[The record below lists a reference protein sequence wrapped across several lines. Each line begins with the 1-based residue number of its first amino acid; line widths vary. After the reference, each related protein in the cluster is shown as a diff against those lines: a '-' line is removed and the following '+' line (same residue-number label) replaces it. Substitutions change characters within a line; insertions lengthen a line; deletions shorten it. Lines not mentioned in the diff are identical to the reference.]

1 MPVSIIEQFQL
12 GTNLPLDARYV
23 VNNVNDVSLYW
34 HDGMLIYNSSTNQL
48 FIVKDTSTER
58 IVEIL
63 DSSSAQIESI
73 DGSISDLYVDQ
84 TAQDVSIKWL
94 ADNTY
99 TRIYIDGSL
108 NLKVNQ
114 SLFDSSISALTLKDL
129 SQDASIVALRAK
141 DASQDVS
148 INSIWTKFGY
158 VDTSLNNLW
167 IKNAQQDASII
178 RIDTSIN
185 SIIAK
190 NISQDSSIVILRAK
204 DTAQD
209 SSIVI
214 LRAKDAAQDASIV
227 RIDGSLNVIFSKN
240 ISQDASIVTLRNE
253 DIRQDGS
260 ISALFIENDIQDAS
274 IVKNYD
280 DITTL
285 YDITASLDSS
295 IVRID
300 GEIAQLD
307 SSIVLLRAEDV
318 RQDGSLNLLFL
329 ENDIQDASIQRI
341 DASLGDY
348 VRKDGDTMT
357 GPLRIDS
364 SLRVQDNAT
373 FLGDVGI
380 GGNLRVDGSTTF
392 IHTDTLDVS
401 INWIH
406 LNTGLTGTPPEWL
419 QSGIVIERG
428 DASAF
433 AFLYDETREEFRI
446 GIVNETDASGVYED
460 TDTQAVA
467 TREDIPINTGLAF
480 WNGSE
485 WRFDTSTGLTVGTI
499 TNLTSWNIS
508 QDASIVAL
516 RNKDANIDTSLNN
529 IWVKFGSVDISL
541 NNLGIKNAAQD
552 VSLNNIWVKFGS
564 VDISLNN
571 LGIKNANQDVSL
583 NALWVDQ
590 KSQDASIVILR
601 TKDTNIDTSLN
612 NIWVKFGSVDTSLLN
627 LGIKNA
633 AQDVSLNNIWT
644 KLGYVDTSLLNL
656 GIKDA
661 NQDISIN
668 QLRIYT
674 DGSLN
679 NRVKRTGDNMSGSL
693 IINASLYVD
702 GSSYFKGDVSIGNSL
717 YVNGSG
723 RSLFRT
729 DVSILKNLSVDSS
742 ATVRG
747 DLCVKKTLHAD
758 TKIHLHQYA
767 NPDASWGD
775 LWIEPSTYNL
785 LYKHP
790 LLAGT
795 IDASS
800 YDLTN
805 RLLRTADDWSQFP
818 DSSSLDNG
826 DRILIEDAQDLFKKK
841 WISAQAFSQSAT
853 ALLYPAYSD
862 ALPAQNTTSTTYITA
877 LSLTS
882 DPSAKSSTYRIG
894 WTLQI
899 ACSKVGKDSLYR
911 ILLDGSIV
919 EQAAIASFTADAYSN
934 WSGFQHNQLDLDP
947 SGHTITVEYSAT
959 TGATAYIRNVRL
971 EFRKADTAN

>member
-23 VNNVNDVSLYW
+23 VNNVFDVSLYW

-58 IVEIL
+58 IIEIL

-84 TAQDVSIKWL
+84 ATQDASIKWL

-99 TRIYIDGSL
+99 TRTYIDGSL

-114 SLFDSSISALTLKDL
+114 SLFDSSISALT
-129 SQDASIVALRAK
+129 
-141 DASQDVS
+141 
-148 INSIWTKFGY
+148 
-158 VDTSLNNLW
+158 
-167 IKNAQQDASII
+167 IKNANQ
-178 RIDTSIN
+178 DTSIN
-185 SIIAK
+185 DLWVDQKS
-190 NISQDSSIVILRAK
+190 
-204 DTAQD
+204 
-209 SSIVI
+209 
-214 LRAKDAAQDASIV
+214 
-227 RIDGSLNVIFSKN
+227 
-240 ISQDASIVTLRNE
+240 
-253 DIRQDGS
+253 
-260 ISALFIENDIQDAS
+260 QDAS

-280 DITTL
+280 DITAL
-285 YDITASLDSS
+285 YDITAELDASV
-295 IVRID
+295 IRID
-300 GEIAQLD
+300 SEIAQLD

-329 ENDIQDASIQRI
+329 ENDIQDASIIVLRNEDIRQDGSINLLFQENDIQDASIQRI

-357 GPLRIDS
+357 GPLLLDS
-364 SLRVQDNAT
+364 SLRVLNNAT
-373 FLGDVGI
+373 FLGDVGVR
-380 GGNLRVDGSTTF
+380 GDLVVDGSTTF
-392 IHTDTLDVS
+392 IHTSTLDVS
-401 INWIH
+401 IGWIH
-406 LNTGLTGTPPEWL
+406 LNTGLTGIPPSWM
-419 QSGIVIERG
+419 QAGIVVERG

-433 AFLYDETREEFRI
+433 GFIYDETRQEFRI
-446 GIVNETDASGVYED
+446 GILGPTDASDVYAD

-467 TREDIPINTGLAF
+467 TRQDTPINNGLAF
-480 WNGSE
+480 WNQSE
-485 WRFDTSTGLTVGTI
+485 YRFDTSTGLTVGTI
-499 TNLTSWNIS
+499 TNLTNWNTS
-508 QDASIVAL
+508 QDASISAL
-516 RNKDANIDTSLNN
+516 RAKDASQDVSINGIWTKLGYVDTSL
-529 IWVKFGSVDISL
+529 L
-541 NNLGIKNAAQD
+541 NLGIKNANQD
-552 VSLNNIWVKFGS
+552 VSLNNIWTKFGY
-564 VDISLNN
+564 VDTSLLN

-633 AQDVSLNNIWT
+633 NQDVSLNNIWV
-644 KLGYVDTSLLNL
+644 KFGSVDTSLLNL

-679 NRVKRTGDNMSGSL
+679 NRVRRTGDTMSGSL
-693 IINASLYVD
+693 VINASLYVD

-742 ATVRG
+742 ATING
-747 DLCVKKTLHAD
+747 ELCVKKTAHID
-758 TKIHLHQYA
+758 SKIHLHPYT
-767 NPDASWGD
+767 NVDASFGD

-785 LYKHP
+785 MYKHP
-790 LLAGT
+790 ILVGT

-805 RLLRTADDWSQFP
+805 RLLRTANDWDAIP
-818 DSSSLDNG
+818 DTSTLDLG
-826 DRILIEDAQDLFKKK
+826 DRILIEDAQDGYKKK
-841 WISAQAFSQSAT
+841 RIGASAFAQAAT
-853 ALLYPAYSD
+853 AFLYPSYRD
-862 ALPAQNTTSTTYITA
+862 ALAEQNTTSTTYVNALTLTA
-877 LSLTS
+877 
-882 DPSAKSSTYRIG
+882 DPSAKTSIYRIA
-894 WTLQI
+894 WSLQI
-899 ACSKVGKDSLYR
+899 ANSKNGKPTWYR
-911 ILLDGSIV
+911 VILDTSIV
-919 EQAAIASFTADAYSN
+919 EETAVPAVLANSYSN
-934 WSGFQHNQLDLDP
+934 WSGFQYAALTQDP
-947 SGHTITVEYSAT
+947 SGHKIYVDYLAD
-959 TGATAYIRNVRL
+959 TGSTAYIRNVRL
-971 EFRKADTAN
+971 EFRKADTADTSTGIIP